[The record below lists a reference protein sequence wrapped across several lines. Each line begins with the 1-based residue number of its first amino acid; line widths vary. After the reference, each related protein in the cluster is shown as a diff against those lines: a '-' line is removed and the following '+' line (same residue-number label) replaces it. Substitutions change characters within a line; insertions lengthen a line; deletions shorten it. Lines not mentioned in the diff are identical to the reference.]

1 MKLCLYG
8 KKSNKRWTTD
18 MMKHAKEITM
28 RHEEKYL
35 CSESYLRILE
45 SRLQGFLSPDSN
57 QDELGYEIR
66 SLYFDTATER
76 LYEEGLAGL
85 EHRNKYRMR
94 IYNGDSDVIKL
105 EKKTSIRNLKK
116 KDTIRV
122 EKNYVDSVLFGNEV
136 EEVLKYEDGS
146 LMQEFTL
153 LRKIE
158 LLRPKVIV
166 SYQRKAFVS
175 DIGNIRITLDENIR
189 ATDKVEGFF
198 EKDTTYFPILPAGIH
213 LLEVKYDGILPGYLV
228 RLINFANLERTS
240 FSKYVLSMDM
250 MKNNGRMSGLYEF

>member
-116 KDTIRV
+116 KDTHKSPTSTQEQDKCIC
-122 EKNYVDSVLFGNEV
+122 EHSVMI
-136 EEVLKYEDGS
+136 K
-146 LMQEFTL
+146 QWT
-153 LRKIE
+153 E
-158 LLRPKVIV
+158 LLSSSWNRAIKKKGPTETV
-166 SYQRKAFVS
+166 SRSFY
-175 DIGNIRITLDENIR
+175 G
-189 ATDKVEGFF
+189 
-198 EKDTTYFPILPAGIH
+198 
-213 LLEVKYDGILPGYLV
+213 LLWLELCLWSLG
-228 RLINFANLERTS
+228 RL
-240 FSKYVLSMDM
+240 
-250 MKNNGRMSGLYEF
+250 SGK